1 MKNIPDKI
9 YIQVGEPLEEDADFK
24 ELETEAISWCQD
36 RVFETDLEYLSL
48 QEVKSLIAKAV
59 KITKGKAIELYYEN
73 EADADIDNLIRNIDV
88 QEIVNEIFPKK

>member
-88 QEIVNEIFPKK
+88 QEIVNEIFQKK